1 MHRRTLIIA
10 EAGVNHNGDRARAL
24 ALVEAAARAGADVV
38 KFQSFRADRLA
49 TAEAAKASYQQATTG
64 SAQSQLEMLRALEL
78 SGDDE
83 ERIAAACAAADIT
96 YMSTPFDADSATHL
110 VRRIGVSTLKVGSG
124 DLTNAP
130 LLLHLARFRL
140 PIILSTGM
148 ATLAE
153 VEQALGVI
161 AFGYLA
167 RRRREAGAD
176 GFRETAARPRRP
188 GRSCAARS
196 RSCIAR
202 PNIRPIR
209 SRSICARWRHCASAF
224 GLPVGF
230 SDHSRGIHVAVAAVA
245 LGATVIEKHLTLDRN
260 LPGPDHRASIEPDE
274 LAAMISAIR
283 DVEAAL
289 GDGRKV
295 PAPEELPN
303 RIGGAQ
309 KPRRNAPHRAAASAS
324 PKTISASSGP
334 ATEFHRS
341 NTGAISARTRS
352 ATMRPTRRWTH
363 EPDRAL
369 CRWPRP
375 RCHRGIAQPWHT
387 ARLR

>member
-24 ALVEAAARAGADVV
+24 ALVEAAVRAGADVV

-49 TAEAAKASYQQATTG
+49 TAEAAKATYQQATTG

-78 SGDDE
+78 SSDDE
-83 ERIAAACAAADIT
+83 ESIAAACSAADIT

-161 AFGYLA
+161 AFGYLGDDKPTPKDFA
-167 RRRREAGAD
+167 RLLLDRATWTELRGKVTLLHCTTEYPAEPQSINLRAMATLRE
-176 GFRETAARPRRP
+176 
-188 GRSCAARS
+188 
-196 RSCIAR
+196 
-202 PNIRPIR
+202 
-209 SRSICARWRHCASAF
+209 AF

-245 LGATVIEKHLTLDRN
+245 LGATVIEKHLTLDRT
-260 LPGPDHRASIEPDE
+260 LPGPDHRASTEPDE
-274 LAAMISAIR
+274 LVAMISAIR

-289 GDGRKV
+289 GDGRKI

-303 RIGGAQ
+303 RTVA
-309 KPRRNAPHRAAASAS
+309 RRSLVA
-324 PKTISASSGP
+324 
-334 ATEFHRS
+334 
-341 NTGAISARTRS
+341 
-352 ATMRPTRRWTH
+352 TRRIGRGERFT
-363 EPDRAL
+363 EDNL
-369 CRWPRP
+369 GVKRP
-375 RCHRGIAQPWHT
+375 GDGVPPIEYWAYLGKIAQRDYAANEALDP
-387 ARLR
+387 